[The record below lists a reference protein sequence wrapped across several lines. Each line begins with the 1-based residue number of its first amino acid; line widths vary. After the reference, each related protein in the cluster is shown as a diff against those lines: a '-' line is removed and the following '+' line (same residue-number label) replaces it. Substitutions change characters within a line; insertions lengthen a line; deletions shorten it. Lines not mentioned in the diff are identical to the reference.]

1 MNNMYRAVIFAGVVF
16 FVMIIAVFW
25 SVNNANVTG
34 KAVLDE
40 QQKQRAL
47 SKQCATNC
55 DKLIQAGEL
64 DCNWIECHERCQIG
78 ETCQESS

>member
-1 MNNMYRAVIFAGVVF
+1 MDNKHRAVIFAGVVF

-40 QQKQRAL
+40 QQKQRAI
-47 SKQCATNC
+47 SKQCANNC
-55 DKLIQAGEL
+55 DQKIEAGEL
-64 DCNWIECHERCQIG
+64 NCDWIECHEKCQVG
-78 ETCQESS
+78 ETCQENS